1 METQVPGLVT
11 FPRPHFIIVVSSND
25 NNNWIIIITTIMI
38 IIKVLLKNICPPP
51 PLHPPTL
58 ESYLSAL
65 QYHADVWL
73 CWHVSRNNIL
83 SFYFLFWT
91 KVQLMSK
98 LFFSFLN
105 NDFDFLEK
113 PLTVLFSFIKMN
125 SVFVHHFGEF
135 ITHQM

>member
-38 IIKVLLKNICPPP
+38 IIKVLFKNICPPP
-51 PLHPPTL
+51 PPLLKVICRHCNTTQMFGFAGMFP
-58 ESYLSAL
+58 EIIFSAF
-65 QYHADVWL
+65 
-73 CWHVSRNNIL
+73 I
-83 SFYFLFWT
+83 FYSELKSSWW
-91 KVQLMSK
+91 SK